1 MAKDKSRKHANG
13 KRHSS
18 VTPQKSTRLT
28 QDIVDLTKTDPW
40 AHQARRARSVAAG
53 AVPGSGSKLTPLSP
67 AFGGRKVVDTG
78 SAPRLQTTIEVP
90 QDPKSNPTYIFQQ
103 LALSKNRANTQ
114 PSFYGAVGADD
125 GEASSRSDATERDS
139 TPTPGHT
146 GTRDKT
152 KPKKKRKSIEG
163 NGREQLQDRGNEKRS
178 AGTGKAQHQEKEARQ
193 REDKKKRKD
202 EKKKKQPTNPT
213 EVRPATT
220 VESRK
225 RKRNDEEA
233 EAFKRRVEVEANA
246 VKGLRES
253 LPAVRLDR
261 VSRRLEREEGIKPT
275 EMAVLLVTSRETIID
290 LARQQVLQTE
300 RAQKTIQDE
309 LLRILK
315 DQNQRLAELEGKTK
329 SRAAPLLV
337 KHAPEREVEVIDD
350 TSSSSSSDDS
360 SSDSDDDDDDDD
372 ESVQESHVGKK
383 SNNPLPAQKPLDRC
397 PTQ

>member
-53 AVPGSGSKLTPLSP
+53 AVPDSGSKLTPLSP
-67 AFGGRKVVDTG
+67 AFGGRKVVDAG

-103 LALSKNRANTQ
+103 LALSKNRANTR

-152 KPKKKRKSIEG
+152 KPKKKRRSTEG

-178 AGTGKAQHQEKEARQ
+178 ADTGKAQHQEKEARQ

-202 EKKKKQPTNPT
+202 EKKKKQPTTPT
-213 EVRPATT
+213 EARP

-246 VKGLRES
+246 VKRLRES

-315 DQNQRLAELEGKTK
+315 EQNERLVELEGKTK
-329 SRAAPLLV
+329 PRVTPLLV
-337 KHAPEREVEVIDD
+337 KHAQEREVEVIDD
-350 TSSSSSSDDS
+350 SSSSSSSDNS
-360 SSDSDDDDDDDD
+360 SSDSDDDDDDDDD
-372 ESVQESHVGKK
+372 ESVQESHVGRK